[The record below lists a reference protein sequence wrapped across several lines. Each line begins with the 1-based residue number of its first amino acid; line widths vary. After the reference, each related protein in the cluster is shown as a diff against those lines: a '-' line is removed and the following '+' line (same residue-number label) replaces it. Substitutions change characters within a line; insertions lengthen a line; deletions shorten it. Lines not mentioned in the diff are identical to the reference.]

1 MISIVTAWLNSPE
14 LIPAYERSVKG
25 AQVVIVDNGSDA
37 VTRDALRGIVDRLG
51 GVLIRNEN
59 NAGFAAANNQG
70 MAAATGDI
78 VVFLNNDIEAVGDW
92 LAIVAQLKPGGL
104 YSPSMLM
111 QYVNGVPVMYLEG
124 WCLIGY
130 RADFERI
137 GGWAHDWDG
146 LYWEDN
152 ELCFRASR
160 AGLRLQ
166 QIPLPLV
173 HLSNYTTSKTPGA
186 YDHSSANRARFEQI
200 VSEARK

>member
-1 MISIVTAWLNSPE
+1 MISVVTAWLNSPE
-14 LIPAYERSVKG
+14 LVPAYERAVKG
-25 AQVVIVDNGSDA
+25 AQVIIIDNGSDA
-37 VTRDALRGIVDRLG
+37 ATTDALRGMVDRLDG
-51 GVLIRNEN
+51 IFIRNEN
-59 NAGFAAANNQG
+59 NTGFAAANNQG

-78 VVFLNNDIEAVGDW
+78 IVFLNNDIEAFGDW
-92 LAIVAQLKPGGL
+92 QGIVEQLKPGGL

-124 WCLIGY
+124 WCLIGH

-137 GGWAHDWDG
+137 GGWAQDWEG

-152 ELCFRASR
+152 ELCWRASR

-166 QIPLPLV
+166 QINLPLA

-186 YDHSSANRARFEQI
+186 YDRSAANRERFEAMVRGAQ
-200 VSEARK
+200 